1 MNINNGILFRFEEKI
16 GNGTL
21 YIFDMNKQKIY
32 KGGRKEYDLIQN
44 IKSGTIG
51 NITKDDKRYE
61 FINWLL
67 EKEILGA

>member
-32 KGGRKEYDLIQN
+32 KGGRKEYYLIQN

>member
-1 MNINNGILFRFEEKI
+1 MNMNINKGILFRFEEKI

-44 IKSGTIG
+44 IKSVQ
-51 NITKDDKRYE
+51 
-61 FINWLL
+61 
-67 EKEILGA
+67 

>member
-1 MNINNGILFRFEEKI
+1 MNINKGILFRFEEKI

-32 KGGRKEYDLIQN
+32 KGGRKEYDFIQD
-44 IKSGTIG
+44 IKSGTMG

>member
-1 MNINNGILFRFEEKI
+1 MNINKGILFRFEEKI

-32 KGGRKEYDLIQN
+32 KGGRKEYDLIRD